1 VRRVTKSWWW
11 MVLVLMLQ
19 GCAVSE
25 KTRELIS
32 PVSLPRPAAAHQAAY
47 LGLFNAGENFRLHEI
62 RARILVV
69 EVFQSAC
76 SLCRH
81 QVDTLRELYL
91 LLEREALSG
100 MVKIIGLGYG
110 DDLLAVEEF
119 ARRSALPYPLFA
131 DPRGEYVGVD
141 EIPVLFVLALSPEG
155 ARVLYEFHG
164 PQPSAAGLIKLIRQ
178 ALAD

>member
-1 VRRVTKSWWW
+1 MKSRWL
-11 MVLVLMLQ
+11 LVFVMMFQ

-32 PVSLPRPAAAHQAAY
+32 PVCLPRPAAAHQAAY
-47 LGLFNAGENFRLHEI
+47 LGLFNPGESFGLNEI
-62 RARILVV
+62 RARILVI
-69 EVFQSAC
+69 EVFQSDC
-76 SLCRH
+76 SLCRL
-81 QVDTLRELYL
+81 QVDELRELYR

-100 MVKIIGLGYG
+100 LVKIIGLGYG
-110 DDLLAVEEF
+110 DDLVAVEEF

-164 PQPSAAGLIKLIRQ
+164 PHPSAAGLVRLIRE
-178 ALAD
+178 ALAA